1 MSQWNQDGAGGSQDQ
16 DEVRKHQHLE
26 ERQRQRSQGR
36 MPGRGGQEDNQ
47 ERAGF
52 WKSRQGENFK
62 EGVQHCQEPQRQEKC
77 WYMSTEL
84 SSEEVSLGVIVSVS

>member
-1 MSQWNQDGAGGSQDQ
+1 MEPGRARGNQDQ
-16 DEVRKHQHLE
+16 DEVRKNQHLE

-36 MPGRGGQEDNQ
+36 MPGRSGQEDNQ

-62 EGVQHCQEPQRQEKC
+62 EGVQHCQEPQGQEKC
-77 WYMSTEL
+77 LYMSTEV
-84 SSEEVSLGVIVSVS
+84 SSEEVSLEVTVSVS